1 MSNAPLASEES
12 TPAQAA
18 DPSEGAPLRAPT
30 GGGDRPTGARAALIR
45 LVVSPIILGIV
56 AGVLYLQ
63 HTTGNA
69 LGTDFLL
76 ALVTAGAGV
85 EMAML
90 LGARVPGLSRLH
102 AGAFCALLCLVGTFA
117 PDDMFVRFELRLGI
131 LTAALFSLLA
141 RHVRDTRPQA
151 VEQIAV
157 GMIPVLYVGML
168 ASVLREFA
176 VGPEGAL
183 RLLFLV
189 LVAKSSDIGGWLVGK
204 PFGKHKMIPSVSP
217 GKSWEGTAGG
227 LALSAIVAVFL
238 PELLQIKEAG
248 WSVGHRI
255 GFGIVLG
262 GASILAGITQSGWK
276 RRVRVKDSSALIPEM
291 GGFLDMLDSLLV
303 AGPVAWLWYR
313 LLGA

>member
-1 MSNAPLASEES
+1 MSNAPSASEES
-12 TPAQAA
+12 TPAQAG
-18 DPSEGAPLRAPT
+18 PSAAPAGR
-30 GGGDRPTGARAALIR
+30 GDRPTGARAALIR
-45 LVVSPIILGIV
+45 LIVSPIILGIV

-69 LGTDFLL
+69 LATDFLL

-102 AGAFCALLCLVGTFA
+102 AGAFCALLCLVGAFA
-117 PDDMFVRFELRLGI
+117 PGGGTADVFVRFELRLGI
-131 LTAALFSLLA
+131 LTAALFTLLA
-141 RHVRDTRPQA
+141 RHARDTRPQA

-157 GMIPVLYVGML
+157 AMIPVIYVGLL

-183 RLLFLV
+183 RLLFIV
-189 LVAKSSDIGGWLVGK
+189 LVAKSSDIGGWLIGK

-227 LALSAIVAVFL
+227 LALSALAAVFL
-238 PELLQIKEAG
+238 PELLQIGEAA
-248 WSVGHRI
+248 WSMAHRL

-313 LLGA
+313 LLGG